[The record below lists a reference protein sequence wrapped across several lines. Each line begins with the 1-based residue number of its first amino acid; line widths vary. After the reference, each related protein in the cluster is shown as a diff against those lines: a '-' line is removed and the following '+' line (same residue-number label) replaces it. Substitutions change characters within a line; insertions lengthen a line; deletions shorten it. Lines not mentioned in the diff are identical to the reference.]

1 MNLRTMTAGFCWP
14 AAGIAAVLLVTAN
27 TPVAALEDTVSAPT
41 YATAAMTVAMADDG
55 ARVTTEHWIR
65 PGRELDLVVDSP
77 ALEADADVR
86 LLLPEGWSATSKRRW
101 PVLYL
106 LHGCCDAD
114 GYSVWTRMTDVEQLV
129 AERDVIVVM
138 PSAGWAGFY
147 SNWRNH
153 GAGGAPRWEDFHL
166 NELRQI
172 LERGY
177 RAGPRRAV
185 AGLSMGGFGALS
197 YAARHPKMF
206 VAAASF
212 SGVVHTL
219 MDWRGPA
226 LTSGLVLSGGSDPTA
241 IWGDPLLGRRT
252 WAAHNPFDL
261 VSSLRDLPIYLSSG
275 NGRPG
280 PLDPTGTLV
289 DPLET
294 PIGDMNRLVADRL
307 RAAGADITS
316 HLYGPGTHTWPYW
329 QRELRRALPLLMK
342 ELKA

>member
-1 MNLRTMTAGFCWP
+1 MNIRTLAAGLFRP

-27 TPVAALEDTVSAPT
+27 TPVAALEDTVSAPASATESMT
-41 YATAAMTVAMADDG
+41 YATADDG
-55 ARVTTEHWIR
+55 ARVRAEHWIR
-65 PGRELDLVVDSP
+65 PGRELDLDVASP
-77 ALEADADVR
+77 ALEAEANVR
-86 LLLPEGWSATSKRRW
+86 LLLPEGWSAASKRRW

-106 LHGCCDAD
+106 LHGCCEAD

-129 AERDVIVVM
+129 AEIDVIVVM

-166 NELRQI
+166 TELPQI
-172 LERGY
+172 VERDY
-177 RAGPRRAV
+177 RGGPRRAV

-197 YAARHPKMF
+197 YAARHPGMF

-219 MDWRGPA
+219 MDRRGPA

-241 IWGDPLLGRRT
+241 LWGDPLLERGT

-261 VSSLRDLPIYLSSG
+261 VSGLRDLPIYVSSG

-280 PLDPTGTLV
+280 PLDRTGTLF
-289 DPLET
+289 DPLEA
-294 PIGDMNRLVADRL
+294 PIGDMNRLLADRL
-307 RAAGADITS
+307 RADGAEITS

-329 QRELRRALPLLMK
+329 QRELRRALPLLT
-342 ELKA
+342 KALGA